1 MKYRPY
7 VYVYY
12 WYFIFFRLSFMTT
25 AKSVEGAPE
34 ETLFESVFLLLTML
48 CVGSFTQEEKLLTFV
63 GSVY

>member
-1 MKYRPY
+1 
-7 VYVYY
+7 
-12 WYFIFFRLSFMTT
+12 MTT